1 MTSREIVEPDA
12 VLQALR
18 VVQGPD
24 LGRDIVSLDF
34 VKELRIEGGQV
45 SFEIEL
51 TTPACPV
58 KEQMHD
64 HLLFLQ
70 QSLKNC
76 SKYKILLLIWLHQT
90 LVSNYSSQI

>member
-1 MTSREIVEPDA
+1 MSRGIVEPDA

-18 VVQGPD
+18 IVQDPD

-34 VKELRIEGGQV
+34 VKELRIEDGQV

-64 HLLFLQ
+64 Q
-70 QSLKNC
+70 A
-76 SKYKILLLIWLHQT
+76 
-90 LVSNYSSQI
+90 VSAVSALNGV